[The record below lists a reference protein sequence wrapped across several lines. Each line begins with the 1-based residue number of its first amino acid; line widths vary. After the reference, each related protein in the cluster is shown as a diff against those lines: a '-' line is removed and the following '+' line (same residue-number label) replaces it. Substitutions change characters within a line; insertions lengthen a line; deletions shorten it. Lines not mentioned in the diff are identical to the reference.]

1 MATSNPG
8 RQKGIPSADRPPT
21 ARPRVQVVVA
31 HPDDETF
38 GCGSWLLHAA
48 AAGATTAVCC
58 ATRGEAGEPPPGRA
72 WRPADLAAA
81 RERELREAAP
91 LLGVERVDLL
101 HFVDSGMTGPLAP
114 DSLSGAPFEQ
124 VVSAVVRHVADF
136 RPDVLLTMEDGD
148 GHRDHTRIRDA
159 ALVAAQAVG
168 VPRVYLNCLPQ
179 SLLARW
185 LAVMREQRPDIAY
198 LDEDITVSGTPDA
211 DITTVADTTDH
222 VAERERAIAAH
233 ASQTSPFDGLPPDLR
248 QAFLGTAYA
257 RRVVPPWAGGSRE
270 ESLVPEADRS
280 VPIGPGG
287 AGGRAPS

>member
-1 MATSNPG
+1 MAASNSG
-8 RQKGIPSADRPPT
+8 RQTTIPSADQPST
-21 ARPRVQVVVA
+21 VRPRVQAVVA

-48 AAGATTAVCC
+48 AAGAVTAVCC
-58 ATRGEAGEPPPGRA
+58 ATRGEAGEPPPGKG
-72 WRPADLAAA
+72 WRPAELAAV
-81 RERELREAAP
+81 RERELREAAV
-91 LLGVERVDLL
+91 LLGVERIDLL
-101 HFVDSGMTGPLAP
+101 SFVDSGMTGPLAAG
-114 DSLSGAPFEQ
+114 SLSGAPFEQ
-124 VVSAVVRHVADF
+124 VVSAVGQCVADF
-136 RPDVLLTMEDGD
+136 RPGVLLTIDDSD

-159 ALVAAQAVG
+159 ALVAAQGVG

-257 RRVVPPWAGGSRE
+257 RRVVPPWTGGSRE
-270 ESLVPEADRS
+270 EVLVSGADPSARGD
-280 VPIGPGG
+280 PTG
-287 AGGRAPS
+287 AAGRALS